1 MKILVT
7 GGAGFIASHI
17 VDRYLALGHE
27 VVVVDN
33 LSTGSRALA
42 NPRARFVTADLRS
55 PRLAECFATERPEV
69 VNHHAAQA
77 AVRRSVTDPQ
87 FDAKVNV
94 VGTVNLL
101 ECCRRF
107 GVRRVIFASSGG
119 AVYGDTELLPT
130 PEEHPARPA
139 SPYGITKLT
148 VEHYLACWELL
159 YQISWIALR
168 YANVYGP
175 RQNPLGE
182 AGVIAIFAH
191 RLLKGESPIVNG
203 DGEQTRDYV
212 YVGDVVEANVRALER
227 QEVNGPVN
235 VGTGIETSVN
245 DLLKQLSRWV
255 DHSVDVVHG
264 PAKAGEQRRS
274 VVDPS
279 RAKALLGWSPQ
290 ISLEEGLRRTVEY
303 FKHSEGDHD

>member
-7 GGAGFIASHI
+7 GGAGFIASHV

-27 VVVVDN
+27 VVAVDN
-33 LSTGSRALA
+33 LATGSRAQV
-42 NPRARFVTADLRS
+42 NPRARFVNVDVRS
-55 PRLAECFATERPEV
+55 PRLGECFAEERPDV

-77 AVRRSVTDPQ
+77 AVRRSVADPQ
-87 FDAKVNV
+87 FDALVNV

-119 AVYGDTELLPT
+119 AVYGDADVLPT
-130 PEEHPARPA
+130 PETYPARPA

-148 VEHYLACWELL
+148 VEHYLACWQML

-182 AGVIAIFAH
+182 AGVIAIFSH
-191 RLLKGESPIVNG
+191 RLLKGEPPIVNG

-212 YVGDVVEANVRALER
+212 YVGDVVEANACALER

-235 VGTGIETSVN
+235 VGTGTETSVN
-245 DLLKQLSRWV
+245 GLLKELSRWV
-255 DHSVDVVHG
+255 DHPVKAVHG
-264 PAKAGEQRRS
+264 PAKAGEQLRS

-279 RAKALLGWSPQ
+279 RAKTLLGWSPQ
-290 ISLEEGLRRTVEY
+290 VTLEEGLRRTVDY
-303 FKHSEGDHD
+303 FSKEVKR